1 MPPIKEQ
8 LLKYSGEKME
18 NAILEVQRGLPVSTV
33 AKKFGVPRVTLLYK
47 VRGKIPRKRRTGPV

>member
-33 AKKFGVPRVTLLYK
+33 AKKFGVPRVTLFIK
-47 VRGKIPRKRRTGPV
+47 